1 MRFWK
6 ARSSAALTVAAVSVL
21 AAAGCTPALGASD
34 APEKTNIVVTDFPTV
49 DAAGLYIAQMD
60 GFFKQQ
66 GLNVT
71 IQPTSAS
78 QLAATSVVNGTSD
91 IAVADYVTYIN
102 TEINQGARLRI
113 IDEASALQPN
123 DLSMLANPHS
133 DIKTL
138 AGLQGHTVGVVAAD
152 DISTLLVD
160 AVLTENGVNPD
171 VVNLQPGFPLQNV
184 GGQVDTGLADAA
196 PIPEPFAS
204 ESEQNYGLRQV
215 ADIDQGVTKNF
226 PLDGF
231 AVTQDW
237 ARKYPNTLA
246 AFSRALRQG
255 QQVADTDRAAV
266 EAAIEKYLVISPW
279 TASMVA
285 LPDYPLTVNPGQLQR
300 VVDAMIQFRL
310 LPPGDKNFKITT
322 MTG

>member
-1 MRFWK
+1 MM
-6 ARSSAALTVAAVSVL
+6 AGVSVL
-21 AAAGCTPALGASD
+21 ATTACTPAFGASD

-49 DAAGLYIAQMD
+49 DSAGLYIAQMD

-71 IQPTSAS
+71 IRPASAS
-78 QLAATSVVNGTSD
+78 QLAASSLVNGTSD

-123 DLSMLANPHS
+123 DLSLLVNPHS
-133 DIKTL
+133 GITTL
-138 AGLQGHTVGVVAAD
+138 AGLQGHTVGVVAED

-171 VVNLQPGFPLQNV
+171 LVNIEPGFPLQNV
-184 GGQVDTGLADAA
+184 GGQVNTGLADAA

-204 ESEQNYGLRQV
+204 ESEQDYGLRQV
-215 ADIDQGVTKNF
+215 ADIDQGMTKNF

-231 AVTQDW
+231 AVTQAW

-246 AFSRALRQG
+246 AFNRALEQG
-255 QQVADTDRAAV
+255 QELADTDRAAV
-266 EAAIEKYLVISPW
+266 EAAIEKYLVITPW

-285 LPDYPLTVNPGQLQR
+285 LPDYPLTVNPEQLQR
-300 VVDAMIQFRL
+300 VADAMVQFGL
-310 LPPGDKNFKITT
+310 LPSGDKNFKITS

>member
-6 ARSSAALTVAAVSVL
+6 AGSSAFVVAAVSLL
-21 AAAGCTPALGASD
+21 AAACTPALGASD
-34 APEKTNIVVTDFPTV
+34 APEKPNIVVTDFPTV

-60 GFFKQQ
+60 GLFRQQ

-71 IQPTSAS
+71 IRPAAAS
-78 QLAATSVVNGTSD
+78 QLAASSVVNGTSD

-113 IDEASALQPN
+113 IDEASALQPD
-123 DLSMLANPHS
+123 DLALLASPRS
-133 DIKTL
+133 GIGTL
-138 AGLQGHTVGVVAAD
+138 SQLQGRTVGVVAED

-160 AVLTENGVNPD
+160 AVLTENGVNPQA
-171 VVNLQPGFPLQNV
+171 VNLEPGFPLQNV
-184 GGQVDTGLADAA
+184 AGQVNSGLAEAA

-204 ESEQNYGLRQV
+204 ESEQTYGLREV

-226 PLDGF
+226 PLDGY
-231 AVTQDW
+231 AVTEAW
-237 ARKYPNTLA
+237 ARKHPNTLA
-246 AFSRALRQG
+246 AFSRALQQG
-255 QQVADTDRAAV
+255 QQIADTDRSQV
-266 EAAIEKYLVISPW
+266 EAAVEKYLVISPW

-285 LPDYPLTVNPGQLQR
+285 LPDYPLSVNPGQLQR
-300 VVDAMIQFRL
+300 VVDAMVQFSL
-310 LPPGDKNFKITT
+310 LPPENRNFKITS